1 MDNNNKY
8 SIKRQMIREAFDR
21 RAIQKKQQEEYII
34 CLIYYFIILF
44 MIYAQ
49 VTYISKNYYI
59 K

>member
-1 MDNNNKY
+1 MDKY
-8 SIKRQMIREAFDR
+8 SIKRQMIRDAFDR
-21 RAIQKKQQEEYII
+21 RAIQKRQQEEYVI

-49 VTYISKNYYI
+49 FTYISKNYYV